1 MLAKRRG
8 MDTIS
13 NLALPWRN
21 LRRHGLAYG
30 LTGLLIGAAM
40 FYPSDLTRDYSIC
53 RSEHYSTVVQGT
65 EKYLRHVNT
74 IMPIATIVVLR
85 DWRGAGQL
93 AGVVVAGIAASH
105 GPKRLLN
112 DVTIMGTRLGQRPSG
127 PQSRHNMP
135 SGHST
140 LASAGGCFMAR
151 RFSLWFLLL
160 CLPVTGLTMYA
171 RVMLEAHTL
180 SAVFAG
186 GMIGAAVALLFTAK
200 RKRKRN

>member
-65 EKYLRHVNT
+65 EKYLRHVNA
-74 IMPIATIVVLR
+74 MLPIATIVVLR

-127 PQSRHNMP
+127 PSVAAQYAVWALYSRQRWGLLYGPPLQSVVFVVLPAGNWAHDVCSRDAR
-135 SGHST
+135 SAYAVGGFCGRYDWCGGR
-140 LASAGGCFMAR
+140 LALHG
-151 RFSLWFLLL
+151 
-160 CLPVTGLTMYA
+160 
-171 RVMLEAHTL
+171 
-180 SAVFAG
+180 
-186 GMIGAAVALLFTAK
+186 
-200 RKRKRN
+200 

>member
-1 MLAKRRG
+1 
-8 MDTIS
+8 
-13 NLALPWRN
+13 
-21 LRRHGLAYG
+21 
-30 LTGLLIGAAM
+30 
-40 FYPSDLTRDYSIC
+40 
-53 RSEHYSTVVQGT
+53 
-65 EKYLRHVNT
+65 
-74 IMPIATIVVLR
+74 VVLR

-112 DVTIMGTRLGQRPSG
+112 DVTIMGTRLGQRLSG

-151 RFSLWFLLL
+151 RFSLWFLLF

-186 GMIGAAVALLFTAK
+186 GMIGAVVALLFTAK